1 VGRREALRTADRTA
15 PRDYVVVCLRQSGT
29 LSLERLI
36 ALQRTVLPTLPRVF
50 LAIGGEG
57 DAALCRALAA
67 SEGGSVRSLTDERA
81 AYALLSRAR
90 AVISMRLHALILAG
104 KAPSCFALPDA
115 ATACKLS
122 DYPLPDGEI
131 ACEKKSRP
139 SDLKIS
145 KKLFTNDA

>member
-1 VGRREALRTADRTA
+1 
-15 PRDYVVVCLRQSGT
+15 VVVCPRQSGT
-29 LSLERLI
+29 LSPEYLA
-36 ALQRTVLPTLPRVF
+36 ALQRTGLPTLPRVF

-139 SDLKIS
+139 SDLKKF
-145 KKLFTNDA
+145 KKALYKCRRT